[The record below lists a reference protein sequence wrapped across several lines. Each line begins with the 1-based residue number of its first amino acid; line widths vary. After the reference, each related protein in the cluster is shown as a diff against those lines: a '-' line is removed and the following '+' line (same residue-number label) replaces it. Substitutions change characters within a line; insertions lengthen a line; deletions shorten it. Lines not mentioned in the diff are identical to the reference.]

1 MSSHRS
7 TVVLSF
13 AACALLSVGCG
24 SSRTSVWEDDTTTA
38 PTTAAQNA
46 SPEGAQRRTAL
57 LAEANAAWAERGDEA
72 KLRVAIAKWEE
83 ALALDGSHTEEWA
96 ALSHGYFFLAD
107 GHLSFDEAKQQEMM
121 ETFEKGTRAGERGL
135 LAVSPAFA
143 TRMREGARIEEVVN
157 LFERSAVPALYWRSA
172 NLGKWASAQGFAT
185 LLSYKDEIRAV
196 MTRCLALDANYFY
209 AAPHRYFGAFFSRA
223 PAYAGGDLAQSKIHF
238 EASIAIE
245 PRYFA
250 THVLFASDY
259 CQKSQNRAL
268 FDEQLNL
275 VINGDPAALP
285 AALPENLV
293 EQHKAR
299 ELMARADELFE

>member
-1 MSSHRS
+1 MTSHRS
-7 TVVLSF
+7 TVVLSL
-13 AACALLSVGCG
+13 AAFALLSVGCG
-24 SSRTSVWEDDTTTA
+24 SSRQSVWEDDATTS
-38 PTTAAQNA
+38 PTTAGAN
-46 SPEGAQRRTAL
+46 STPEAATRRTAL
-57 LAEANAAWAERGDEA
+57 LAEATAAYAERGDEA
-72 KLRVAIAKWEE
+72 KLRLAIAKWEE
-83 ALALDGSHTEEWA
+83 ALVLDGSHTEDWA
-96 ALSHGYFFLAD
+96 ALSHAYYFLAD
-107 GHLSFDEAKQQEMM
+107 GHLSFDEAKQEEMM
-121 ETFEKGTRAGERGL
+121 ATFEKGTRSGEKGL

-209 AAPHRYFGAFFSRA
+209 GAPHRYFGAFFARA
-223 PAYAGGDLAQSKIHF
+223 PAYAGGDLNKSKEHF

-259 CQKSQNRAL
+259 AQKSQNRAI

-275 VINGDPAALP
+275 VINGDAQAMPDVAA
-285 AALPENLV
+285 ENLV
-293 EQHKAR
+293 EQRKAR